1 MATETLHEF
10 CRGILERGELEAK
23 LMAPGDS
30 LADAPGAPLSIPAPA
45 RVSELELLGDVER
58 LPRPGALRSAEARSV
73 CLARFAHHELMA
85 VELLAWALLRW
96 PEMPAGLRRG
106 LLGVLVE
113 EQEHC
118 RLYLGRLAAHG
129 SSLAEHPCSGYFW
142 RHVPAMDA
150 SPFGVRAFLAALGLT
165 YEQANLD
172 FSELYRDAFRA
183 AGDEQSARVCQR
195 VHDEEIG
202 HVRLASVW
210 SRRLAPRELGEIAAY
225 EQAVPFP
232 LGPSRAKGRR
242 FAAEARRRA
251 GLGDA
256 FIEHVRCARSPQEL
270 RS

>member
-1 MATETLHEF
+1 MTLRDF
-10 CRGILERGELEAK
+10 CLQVLREGELEAK
-23 LMAPGDS
+23 LAAPPVGDFGEPGPALS
-30 LADAPGAPLSIPAPA
+30 LAQPA
-45 RVSELELLGDVER
+45 RAAGIELLGDVEP
-58 LPRPGALRSAEARSV
+58 LPRPGALKSAEARAV

-106 LLGVLVE
+106 LLRVLVE

-118 RLYLGRLAAHG
+118 RLYLERLAAHG
-129 SSLAEHPCSGYFW
+129 SRLADHRCSGYFW
-142 RHVPAMDA
+142 RHVPSIEA

-172 FSELYRDAFRA
+172 FSELYRDAFRE

-195 VHDEEIG
+195 VHDEDIG
-202 HVRLASVW
+202 QVRLATVC
-210 SRRLAPRELGEIAAY
+210 SRRLAPRGMDEVAAY

-242 FAAEARRRA
+242 FAGDARRRA
-251 GLGDA
+251 GLGED
-256 FIEHVRCARSPQEL
+256 FIEHVRSARSPQER